1 MSNVLNY
8 TDGLITLC
16 LSMESISIDRQRVF
30 YLNLNTYNLKKEVDV
45 LPSNKILEQKK
56 VVVAELTEKVKSAQ
70 SLILAD
76 YRGLTV
82 EQDTALRNALR
93 AAGVEYKVVKNTLTA
108 LAMKENGLEGLDSF
122 LNGPTA
128 MAISSTD
135 AVAPAKVLSE
145 FAKKFEKLE
154 LKVGVVE
161 GKVIDLNGIKAL
173 AELPSREVL
182 IAKVLGGFNAPI
194 SGLVNV
200 LNGNMRGLVVALNA
214 IAEQKA
220 NA

>member
-1 MSNVLNY
+1 M
-8 TDGLITLC
+8 
-16 LSMESISIDRQRVF
+16 
-30 YLNLNTYNLKKEVDV
+30 
-45 LPSNKILEQKK
+45 PSNKILEQKK
-56 VVVAELTEKVKSAQ
+56 AVVSQLTEKVKAAQ
-70 SLILAD
+70 SIVLAD

-93 AAGVEYKVVKNTLTA
+93 AAGVEYKVVKNTLTSF
-108 LAMKENGLEGLDSF
+108 AMKENGLEGLDPY

-135 AVAPAKVLSE
+135 VVAPAKVLAE

-154 LKVGVVE
+154 IKAGVVE
-161 GKVIDLNGIKAL
+161 GKVVDVDVIKAL

-182 IAKVLGGFNAPI
+182 IARLLGSLNAPMTK
-194 SGLVNV
+194 LA
-200 LNGNMRGLVVALNA
+200 VALNA

-220 NA
+220 EA

>member
-1 MSNVLNY
+1 MRIY
-8 TDGLITLC
+8 KGLI
-16 LSMESISIDRQRVF
+16 F
-30 YLNLNTYNLKKEVDV
+30 NGEVDI
-45 LPSNKILEQKK
+45 LPKESTLKQKREVIDNISERMK
-56 VVVAELTEKVKSAQ
+56 AAKAMVF
-70 SLILAD
+70 AD

-82 EQDTALRNALR
+82 EQDTELRSALRK
-93 AAGVEYKVVKNTLTA
+93 AGVDYKVVKNTLTRFA
-108 LAMKENGLEGLDSF
+108 AKENGLEELDTY

-128 MAISSTD
+128 MASSD
-135 AVAPAKVLSE
+135 SDPVAPAKILSE
-145 FAKKFEKLE
+145 YAKKYDKLE

-161 GKVIDLNGIKAL
+161 GKIIDVNGIKSL
-173 AELPSREVL
+173 AELPSKEVL

-200 LNGNMRGLVVALNA
+200 LNGNIRGLVVALNA

>member
-1 MSNVLNY
+1 M
-8 TDGLITLC
+8 
-16 LSMESISIDRQRVF
+16 
-30 YLNLNTYNLKKEVDV
+30 
-45 LPSNKILEQKK
+45 PSNKILEQKK
-56 VVVAELTEKVKSAQ
+56 QVVTDLTEKIKSAQ
-70 SLILAD
+70 SIVLAD

-82 EQDTALRNALR
+82 EQDTELRNALR
-93 AAGVEYKVVKNTLTA
+93 KAGVDYKVVKNTLTS
-108 LAMKENGLEGLDSF
+108 LAAKESGLELDEF
-122 LNGPTA
+122 LTGPTA

-145 FAKKFEKLE
+145 FSKKFEKLE

-161 GKVIDLNGIKAL
+161 GKVIDVDGITAL

-194 SGLVNV
+194 SGFVNV

>member
-1 MSNVLNY
+1 MPKES
-8 TDGLITLC
+8 TLKQKR
-16 LSMESISIDRQRVF
+16 EVIDNISERMKAAKAMVF
-30 YLNLNTYNLKKEVDV
+30 
-45 LPSNKILEQKK
+45 
-56 VVVAELTEKVKSAQ
+56 
-70 SLILAD
+70 AD

-82 EQDTALRNALR
+82 EQDTELRSALRK
-93 AAGVEYKVVKNTLTA
+93 AGVDYKVVKNTLTRFA
-108 LAMKENGLEGLDSF
+108 AKENGLEELDTY

-128 MAISSTD
+128 MASSD
-135 AVAPAKVLSE
+135 SDPVAPAKILSE
-145 FAKKFEKLE
+145 YAKKYDKLE

-161 GKVIDLNGIKAL
+161 GKIIDVNGIKSL
-173 AELPSREVL
+173 AELPSKEVL

-200 LNGNMRGLVVALNA
+200 LNGNIRGLVVALNA